1 MGLAV
6 ISVNQNANVTMG
18 ILEVSM
24 DDVFVH
30 GTVTPMFIVRLV
42 NILTN
47 VLVSVM
53 SFIAVQILDVPS
65 HGMIF
70 ATNQQATYTNHTYI
84 L

>member
-1 MGLAV
+1 
-6 ISVNQNANVTMG
+6 
-18 ILEVSM
+18 M

-30 GTVTPMFIVRLV
+30 GTATPMFTVHLV

-53 SFIAVQILDVPS
+53 NFIAVQILDVPS

-70 ATNQQATYTNHTYI
+70 ATNQQATYTNNTNI
-84 L
+84 I